1 MRDKTEG
8 TESQRKV
15 QNMRGWLEV
24 CSFSWWVTDQT
35 WTERSSGFEG
45 TEVVVCEP
53 GRSGG

>member
-8 TESQRKV
+8 TESRRKV